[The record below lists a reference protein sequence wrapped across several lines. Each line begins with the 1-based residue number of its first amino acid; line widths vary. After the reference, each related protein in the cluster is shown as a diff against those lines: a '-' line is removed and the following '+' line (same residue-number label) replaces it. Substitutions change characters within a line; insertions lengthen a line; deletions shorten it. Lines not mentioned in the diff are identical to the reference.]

1 MRLTQNVFFM
11 NRSIIW
17 ILKYDLYD
25 LLLCLLHLWLKGAV
39 DTELIHSVLM
49 SLTSQGRLYFCKRI
63 SWNRPLLMWLQ
74 AFEHKAFILL
84 A

>member
-11 NRSIIW
+11 NKSIIW

-39 DTELIHSVLM
+39 DTELIHSV
-49 SLTSQGRLYFCKRI
+49 
-63 SWNRPLLMWLQ
+63 
-74 AFEHKAFILL
+74 
-84 A
+84 